1 MKLLSIQVGA
11 LAGGRA
17 VTTGIFKERHFQHQ
31 LDKVNADHE
40 RNVI

>member
-1 MKLLSIQVGA
+1 MKLLSIQVG
-11 LAGGRA
+11 LPREVHWQGRT
-17 VTTGIFKERHFQHQ
+17 VTTGIFRQQ